1 MRKLC
6 AAALLLSLGGSQMGG
21 CGNSSGIFVSY
32 VVVVNQTDTF
42 TATLVGFDVDS
53 TIDRTWVCT
62 EPQANLTIGSS
73 MFGGS
78 VHIVV
83 EDDNG
88 DVVYDNVHSGNVGAI
103 SVQTAPNGVPGA
115 WRVFMDFDDAAWAG
129 AIVLEADTPPT
140 PDEISIGSGISN
152 DDSLIL
158 FAEWDTATV
167 PVHVSMATG
176 LSGGTVR
183 VRLWDPDD
191 DPVGTP
197 SFDMVINTGTGAVS
211 QDVVTAAAGGTWMIQ
226 IDFTGCTLGGAISI
240 SN

>member
-1 MRKLC
+1 MKKLM

-21 CGNSSGIFVSY
+21 CGSGGGGVFVSY
-32 VVVVNQTDTF
+32 VVVVNTTDQF

-73 MFGGS
+73 MFSGS

-88 DVVYDNVHSGNVGAI
+88 DVVYDNIHSGNVGGVT
-103 SVQTAPNGVPGA
+103 VQTAPGGVPGV

-129 AIVLEADTPPT
+129 AIVLEADNPPT
-140 PDEISIGSGISN
+140 LDAISIGSGISN
-152 DDSLIL
+152 DDSLI
-158 FAEWDTATV
+158 FYASWDTTTV
-167 PVHVSMATG
+167 PVHVSMASG
-176 LSGGTVR
+176 LSAGTVR

-191 DPVGTP
+191 PIGTP
-197 SFDMVINTGTGAVS
+197 SFDMTINTGTGAVS
-211 QDVVTAAAGGTWMIQ
+211 QDIDTAAAAGTWMIQ

-240 SN
+240 TN